1 MKPPVFTHHS
11 CQSMAEAVS
20 LLDSFED
27 AKVISG
33 GQSLVPMMNLRLA
46 NPTDLVD
53 LNPIPGLDQITIGPG
68 TVTIGATARQ
78 HDVERSAEV
87 AAAAPLIGA
96 ALAHV
101 GHPQI
106 RNRGTV
112 VGSICHADPAAEMP
126 AVFATLGGYITAE
139 STTGTRTIAA
149 EDFFDSYLT
158 STLQPNEIATSVT
171 FNTPDASSGWHF
183 EEVTRRHGDFAIL
196 GVVALVTVSDGVI
209 SDARLTILGCGGTPL
224 RMRDA
229 EQLLIGIAPGDVDEA
244 RLSRAASA
252 TSQVLQPPTDIHASA
267 EYRRYV
273 AGELVTR
280 GIRSSLE
287 RASIPRLP
295 APNTKE
301 TAR

>member
-1 MKPPVFTHHS
+1 
-11 CQSMAEAVS
+11 MAEAISV
-20 LLDSFED
+20 LDSFED

-46 NPTDLVD
+46 NPSDLVD
-53 LNPIPGLDQITIGPG
+53 LNAIPGLDQITVGPG
-68 TVTIGATARQ
+68 TLTIGATVRQ
-78 HDVERSAEV
+78 HDVELSAEV
-87 AAAAPLIGA
+87 TAVAPLIGA

-139 STTGTRTIAA
+139 STAGTRTIAA

-171 FNTPDASSGWHF
+171 FNTPAPSSGWHF

-196 GVVALVTVSDGVI
+196 GVVALLTVSEGVI
-209 SDARLTILGCGGTPL
+209 SDARLTILGGGGTPL
-224 RMRDA
+224 RMTAA
-229 EQLLIGIAPGDVDEA
+229 EQLLIGVAPGDVDEA
-244 RLSRAASA
+244 LLSRAGSAASQ
-252 TSQVLQPPTDIHASA
+252 TLQPPTDIHASA

-273 AGELVTR
+273 AGELISR

-287 RASIPRLP
+287 RASTPRLP
-295 APNTKE
+295 ASDTKE

>member
-1 MKPPVFTHHS
+1 
-11 CQSMAEAVS
+11 MAEAISV
-20 LLDSFED
+20 LDSFED

-46 NPTDLVD
+46 NPSDLVD
-53 LNPIPGLDQITIGPG
+53 LNAIPGLDQITVGPG
-68 TVTIGATARQ
+68 TLTIGATVRQ
-78 HDVERSAEV
+78 HDVELSAEV
-87 AAAAPLIGA
+87 TAVAPLIGA

-126 AVFATLGGYITAE
+126 AVFATLGGYVTAE
-139 STTGTRTIAA
+139 STAGTRTIAA

-171 FNTPDASSGWHF
+171 FDTPDPSSGWHF

-196 GVVALVTVSDGVI
+196 GVVALLTMSEGVI
-209 SDARLTILGCGGTPL
+209 SDARLTILGGAGTPL
-224 RMRDA
+224 RMTDA
-229 EQLLIGIAPGDVDEA
+229 EQLLIGVAPGDVDEA
-244 RLSRAASA
+244 LLVRAASA
-252 TSQVLQPPTDIHASA
+252 ASQTLRPPSDIHASA

-287 RASIPRLP
+287 RASTPRLP
-295 APNTKE
+295 APDTKE